1 VSGHAAALSGRMSS
15 SRAVA
20 ARYGNIGAEWT
31 ELRLRLR
38 GGGSEA
44 DRRQF
49 DALSVKLRKMST
61 DLGLATTDLSEPYVT
76 RVGDNR
82 NYRAEPV
89 AGITDRLGNLPP
101 EYRVIGWVLG
111 LEWHEA
117 AQMWRDDPADGPLSM
132 LTGKP

>member
-1 VSGHAAALSGRMSS
+1 MAGRS
-15 SRAVA
+15 AA
-20 ARYGNIGAEWT
+20 ARYGAIGAQWT

-38 GGGSEA
+38 DGGSEA

-49 DALSVKLRKMST
+49 DVLTGKLRKVSL
-61 DLGLATTDLSEPYVT
+61 DLGLPTTDLCDPYLT

-82 NYRAEPV
+82 NFHAEPV

-101 EYRVIGWVLG
+101 EGRVVGWILG

-117 AQMWRDDPADGPLSM
+117 ARMWVENLDDD
-132 LTGKP
+132 TR